1 GSAGLNSFRTFDVGA
16 GATVNLHLPSGAGS
30 LVNIVTGGRRSFIDG
45 TVHAPR
51 EGRIGGNVYFLN
63 PDGIVVGPDGVINAG
78 ALALLTPT
86 REFVD
91 GFFAGGAAGT
101 AAAVSRVLDGAVPV
115 DPAGLISVRGQVRTA
130 GDVDVRAGSVG
141 ITGEIR
147 TGTVFVGQQP
157 QAGLGDV
164 INIGGIP
171 VPAGEIT
178 EAGHIRIVAEGDV
191 QQAGALHADG
201 DDGQAAGRIFITAGG
216 DVVIEHGSVASAQGP
231 APSSGA
237 GVQAMSVP
245 GPGGGDATVALRAGG
260 TLVLGGGT
268 VASSSAGGPVVM
280 SAGSIVIDADPLSGG
295 EDVELSAEDS
305 ITVAPGVTV
314 SSRQIA
320 GGDHADAAST
330 GSSGNIRLSAPF
342 IAIAS
347 NARLLAHATGG
358 HAAGAIE
365 LIAEDVDDSGLGELG
380 LPGASAAAKIVIE
393 GGALLKGGDIS
404 LRASAQAQDQWDVTA
419 ARQLVSNIADA
430 FDLE

>member
-1 GSAGLNSFRTFDVGA
+1 PIGRAGGPPVPGFRPAVGGRGRGRARQDARRESLDTGGGGEAARRLSAMTTGDRTMRSLTLAAEAQAARRGREGRPPAAGNRRRRRLKGLALLTAFSMWWNALFSVGALAQVIPDGRTETYVETVGSVTDVTTRTVIGSAGLNSFRTFDVGA

-45 TVHAPR
+45 TVNALR

-63 PDGIVVGPDGVINAG
+63 PDGIVGGPDGVINAG

-101 AAAVSRVLDGAVPV
+101 AAAVSRVLDGAVPA
-115 DPAGLISVRGQVRTA
+115 DPAGLISVRGQVRTE

-141 ITGEIR
+141 ITGELR

-164 INIGGIP
+164 FNIGGIP

-268 VASSSAGGPVVM
+268 VASSSAGGPAVM
-280 SAGSIVIDADPLSGG
+280 SAGS
-295 EDVELSAEDS
+295 
-305 ITVAPGVTV
+305 
-314 SSRQIA
+314 
-320 GGDHADAAST
+320 
-330 GSSGNIRLSAPF
+330 
-342 IAIAS
+342 
-347 NARLLAHATGG
+347 
-358 HAAGAIE
+358 
-365 LIAEDVDDSGLGELG
+365 
-380 LPGASAAAKIVIE
+380 
-393 GGALLKGGDIS
+393 
-404 LRASAQAQDQWDVTA
+404 
-419 ARQLVSNIADA
+419 
-430 FDLE
+430 